1 VRADA
6 PDLVVGATGAVPLP
20 PEFTVD
26 ARASVVTVW
35 DLLAGAVRDIPARAA
50 VVDDG
55 SGFWHGVSAAE
66 YLAERGAAV
75 ELITPA
81 RGVALA
87 VPHESASNVYRRLRD
102 NGVRFRPFAT
112 VTAVNGSTISLSD
125 PVNGAPS
132 ETEAD
137 LVVVRTRMRVNDE
150 LMRELDGTGP
160 ALALVGDCASPR
172 RLTHAVLDANVA
184 LRRFTEGRLG
194 REAAI
199 VF

>member
-1 VRADA
+1 
-6 PDLVVGATGAVPLP
+6 
-20 PEFTVD
+20 
-26 ARASVVTVW
+26 
-35 DLLAGAVRDIPARAA
+35 
-50 VVDDG
+50 
-55 SGFWHGVSAAE
+55 
-66 YLAERGAAV
+66 
-75 ELITPA
+75 
-81 RGVALA
+81 VALA

-102 NGVRFRPFAT
+102 NGVRFRPFST

-125 PVNGAPS
+125 SVNGAPS

-137 LVVVRTRMRVNDE
+137 FVVVRTRMRVNDE
-150 LMRELDGTGP
+150 LMRELDGAGP

-184 LRRFTEGRLG
+184 LRRFAEGRLG